1 MAIKTHHWIN
11 KRGPGALMALL
22 GAVFGLCL
30 ASVAC
35 GSKTDFDE
43 GAAKDI
49 LEANAVNLDG
59 EQVSLTTTQIDC
71 GVQSE
76 LWETP
81 TQVSQDRSTAQLSSK
96 GRDLNFGD
104 NPAIEPNFHH
114 PYVQVRGAFSLAVD
128 EVSGVRDGQTDGTKL
143 VDAKAAV
150 KIPHACFP
158 NPLPIMGVKH
168 GDFREDT
175 PVSFLFRQSD
185 DGWHVVKLVH

>member
-1 MAIKTHHWIN
+1 MNKESASMAITTHHW
-11 KRGPGALMALL
+11 RLS
-22 GAVFGLCL
+22 AVFGLCL

-43 GAAKDI
+43 GVAKDI

-59 EQVSLTTTQIDC
+59 EQVTITTTQLDC

-104 NPAIEPNFHH
+104 NPAIEPNFRH
-114 PYVQVRGAFSLAVD
+114 PYVQVRGAFQLAVD
-128 EVSGVRDGQTDGTKL
+128 EVSGVRDGQTAGTKL
-143 VDAKAAV
+143 VDAKAAI
-150 KIPHACFP
+150 KIQNACFP

-185 DGWHVVKLVH
+185 DGWHLEKLVH

>member
-1 MAIKTHHWIN
+1 MAITTHHW
-11 KRGPGALMALL
+11 LL
-22 GAVFGLCL
+22 SAVFGLCL

-43 GAAKDI
+43 GVAKDI
-49 LEANAVNLDG
+49 LEANAVHLDG
-59 EQVSLTTTQIDC
+59 EQVSLTTTQLDC

-76 LWETP
+76 LWDTP

-114 PYVQVRGAFSLAVD
+114 PYVQVRGAFQLEVN
-128 EVSGVRDGQTDGTKL
+128 EVSGIRDGQTDGTKL
-143 VDAKAAV
+143 VDAKAGV

-158 NPLPIMGVKH
+158 NSLPIMGVKH

-185 DGWHVVKLVH
+185 DGWHVEKLVH